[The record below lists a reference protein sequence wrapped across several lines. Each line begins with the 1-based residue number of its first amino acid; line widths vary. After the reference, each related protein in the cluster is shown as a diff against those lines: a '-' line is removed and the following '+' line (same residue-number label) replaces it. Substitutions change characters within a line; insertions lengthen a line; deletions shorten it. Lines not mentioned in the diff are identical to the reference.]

1 MVIENLDT
9 TPLAP
14 WLLGPGWVGG
24 VLLSPWA
31 MAVEIPLLVL
41 AAWWGV
47 RALRRGP
54 TVVSRRAGVTAGL
67 LVWGALLLAGLL
79 AVLWSLNLTIVPGK
93 SSPAA
98 GAEAGVTGESP
109 PATNAATPPNPGS
122 SPPPPRMTTR
132 TLVASLISPLA
143 HGLGIL
149 LGSAWYEGALYRWL
163 LVVATLVAAV
173 FAVGWLVTAVRT
185 GPVEATARSGQALL
199 EAVLDLART
208 SPRRVAALAWL
219 AFRDSL
225 RRKAL
230 VVFAV
235 FLVLMAFAGWFLSPQ
250 SDHPA
255 RLYLQFVMIAT
266 GRLMLLMALF
276 LSALSLPGDIKDRT
290 ITTIVT
296 KPVRAT
302 EIVLGRVL
310 GFSLIGTG
318 LLLGMAAVSYVFT
331 IRGLAHTHQL
341 TAAMLH
347 DEVVPGRPGTWKKG
361 TTSYVHG
368 HKHDVSISPSGDA
381 VVEVQQDHWHDIIG
395 IEGSGDSAVYRLGE
409 PQGMLV
415 ARVPIYGKLRFTDNQ
430 GKEVERGVNV
440 GDEWTYRSFIL
451 GGGRASAIWTF
462 AGINREAFPESMFP
476 EAIPIEMTIEVF
488 RSHKGDVS
496 KPILG
501 MLWVRNPQTGRQV
514 TVRNFGARKFATDVQ
529 WIPRTLV
536 DRKSDGRT
544 ERVDLLDEMVSDDG
558 QLEIGLQCVYPGQYF
573 GVAQADLYF
582 RARDASFLTNYLK
595 GFMGLWLQMV
605 LVLATGVMLST
616 FLSAPV
622 AILATAAVVIGGLC
636 SAYVGQ
642 LAAGKMIG
650 GGPFESFIRIVTQQ
664 NMIMELEPGLQTNVA
679 LMSDKLMQGL
689 LWILSSVL
697 PAFKQFDLADS
708 VAYGFD
714 ISGMVFG
721 KCLLRA
727 AAFLLP
733 AMVAGYFFLKVREV
747 AK

>member
-9 TPLAP
+9 TPVAP
-14 WLLGPGWVGG
+14 WLLGPGWVDG
-24 VLLSPWA
+24 VLLGPWA
-31 MAVEIPLLVL
+31 MAIEIPLLVL
-41 AAWWGV
+41 VAWWGV
-47 RALRRGP
+47 RTLRRGP
-54 TVVSRRAGVTAGL
+54 TVVSHRAGLTAGL
-67 LVWGALLLAGLL
+67 LVWGAMLLAGLVATAWFL
-79 AVLWSLNLTIVPGK
+79 AVPI
-93 SSPAA
+93 A
-98 GAEAGVTGESP
+98 GET
-109 PATNAATPPNPGS
+109 
-122 SPPPPRMTTR
+122 TTR
-132 TLVASLISPLA
+132 TLLAALLSPVAR
-143 HGLGIL
+143 GLHLL
-149 LGSAWYEGALYRWL
+149 LGPEWYEGALYRWGLVILCL
-163 LVVATLVAAV
+163 LAAV
-173 FAVGWLVTAVRT
+173 FGVGWLVAAVRT
-185 GPVEATARSGQALL
+185 GPVEATARSGRALL

-266 GRLMLLMALF
+266 GYLMLLMALF

-290 ITTIVT
+290 LTTIVT

-310 GFSLIGTG
+310 GFTLIGTG

-331 IRGLAHTHQL
+331 VRGLDHTHQL
-341 TAAMLH
+341 TAATLH

-381 VVEVQQDHWHDIIG
+381 VVEVQQDHWHDVT
-395 IEGSGDSAVYRLGE
+395 IEGSGDSAVYHLGE
-409 PQGMLV
+409 PQGLLV
-415 ARVPIYGKLRFTDNQ
+415 ARVPIYGKLRFTNNQ
-430 GKEVERGVNV
+430 GQEVERGVNV
-440 GDEWTYRSFIL
+440 GDEWTYRSFLL

-462 AGINREAFPESMFP
+462 AGIDREAFPESMFP
-476 EAIPIEMTIEVF
+476 EAIPVEMTIEVF

-501 MLWVRNPQTGRQV
+501 RLWVRNPQTGRQID
-514 TVRNFGARKFATDVQ
+514 VRNFGARKFATDVE

-536 DRKSDGRT
+536 ERKSDGRT
-544 ERVDLLDEMVSDDG
+544 ERVDLLGEMVSDDG
-558 QLEIGLQCVYPGQYF
+558 QLEIGLQCLEPGQYF

-582 RARDASFLTNYLK
+582 RARDASFLANYLK
-595 GFMGLWLQMV
+595 GFTGLWLQMV

-636 SAYVGQ
+636 STYVAQ
-642 LAAGKMIG
+642 LAAGKMVG

-664 NMIMELEPGLQTNVA
+664 NMITDLEPGLQTNVA

-689 LWILSSVL
+689 LWIVSSVL
-697 PAFKQFDLADS
+697 PAFEQFDLADS

-714 ISGMVFG
+714 ISWMVFG

-727 AAFLLP
+727 AAFFLP
-733 AMVAGYFFLKVREV
+733 AMLAGYFFLKVREV
-747 AK
+747 GK